1 MGDMHSPKIQATEA
15 LSLGAAEFI
24 NAINENRDPKTS
36 GKDGLEV
43 VKILEASEKSI
54 KNKGKLIELNTPE
67 LV

>member
-1 MGDMHSPKIQATEA
+1 MGDMHSPKVKATEA

-24 NAINENRDPKTS
+24 SSIKENRDPLTS
-36 GKDGLEV
+36 GKDGLAV

-54 KNKGKLIELNTPE
+54 KNKGKLIELNQLE